1 MRERG
6 CAPEIMSDAPLTD
19 RLFNNRTRKK
29 KGTRIYLV
37 CAGGPI
43 SSSPFRRPHYPSHFL
58 IFRTHLSTLTPPAM
72 SAKQLC
78 DALAVAGFDGGEPL
92 DPESLD
98 WAFLQGD
105 DSRRVLA
112 WIAAR
117 LRPANVLSASD
128 LELYEQLELEGKL
141 LEGEDLDSAFDSI
154 SVFSEIGENQEY
166 TFLSEESL
174 RDIRDSKHALRA
186 EVSDLEKKL
195 ASLEW
200 QLDLLTSQATT
211 ITQGNKSR
219 ESAKTSATGQL
230 TRLDDKLAKRSL
242 EMNAVLGKL
251 VAAIQE
257 LSYYHSEAAIF
268 LFSCAGDSEKHHHF
282 VIELNR
288 INSIFAKSK
297 RQYIEALVEYAKEEA
312 TLSKLR
318 AQLASQQSYIHEDI
332 HSLRRRNSELTD
344 ELKDLSLQVQGCLSE
359 TVAILC
365 ADLARLEGANILQG
379 DHNLKVHRQE
389 CYISQQKRF
398 INHLVNQLAAHR
410 FLKIACHLERRTK
423 ISGAYSLLKAIE
435 MELQSYLSAVNGR
448 LVGLA
453 GFLCYDRYHLLGQ
466 PASDMIEEG
475 SVDDRD
481 TFLHALRDILSSQ
494 SGKAGVFT
502 NFYVIYQC
510 WNNSL
515 FPFSVGAQT
524 MTPTYVSAYA
534 LVEQISELA
543 DELHYYQHEL
553 ENVLPRERRRFI
565 DEQCRM
571 IQILEQVLSVP
582 VTHMLPKFTPWPLA
596 QALEELEMISY
607 EVSASVNE
615 VTMAREEKSKMLQH
629 PLRNVQQERR
639 VFTDFFCHPGRLE
652 NQVRE
657 LSSRIRAIPE

>member
-1 MRERG
+1 
-6 CAPEIMSDAPLTD
+6 
-19 RLFNNRTRKK
+19 
-29 KGTRIYLV
+29 
-37 CAGGPI
+37 
-43 SSSPFRRPHYPSHFL
+43 
-58 IFRTHLSTLTPPAM
+58 M

-174 RDIRDSKHALRA
+174 GDIRDSKHALRA

-211 ITQGNKSR
+211 ITQRHKSR

-251 VAAIQE
+251 VATIQE
-257 LSYYHSEAAIF
+257 LSYYHSEADIGIYLSYCDFQSYVISNLGCTKELNKWFTKKFEKGPLHLVAKEDV
-268 LFSCAGDSEKHHHF
+268 SRGDSEKHHHL
-282 VIELNR
+282 VNELNR

-312 TLSKLR
+312 KLSKLR
-318 AQLASQQSYIHEDI
+318 SQLASQQSYIHEDI

-344 ELKDLSLQVQGCLSE
+344 ELKDLSLQVQGYLSE

-389 CYISQQKRF
+389 CYIGQQKRF

-410 FLKIACHLERRTK
+410 FLKIACHLERWTQ

-448 LVGLA
+448 L
-453 GFLCYDRYHLLGQ
+453 DRYHLLGQ

-481 TFLHALRDILSSQ
+481 TFLHAVRDILSSQ
-494 SGKAGVFT
+494 SG
-502 NFYVIYQC
+502 
-510 WNNSL
+510 
-515 FPFSVGAQT
+515 AQT
-524 MTPTYVSAYA
+524 VTPTYVSAYA

-543 DELHYYQHEL
+543 DELHCYQHEL

-571 IQILEQVLSVP
+571 IQILEQILSVP

-615 VTMAREEKSKMLQH
+615 VTMAREEKAKMLQQ
-629 PLRNVQQERR
+629 PSRNVQQERR
-639 VFTDFFCHPGRLE
+639 VFIDFFCHPGRLE

>member
-1 MRERG
+1 
-6 CAPEIMSDAPLTD
+6 
-19 RLFNNRTRKK
+19 
-29 KGTRIYLV
+29 
-37 CAGGPI
+37 
-43 SSSPFRRPHYPSHFL
+43 
-58 IFRTHLSTLTPPAM
+58 M

-78 DALAVAGFDGGEPL
+78 DALAAAGFDGGDPL

-105 DSRRVLA
+105 DSRRVLG

-174 RDIRDSKHALRA
+174 GDIRDSKHALKV

-200 QLDLLTSQATT
+200 QLDLLTAQATT
-211 ITQGNKSR
+211 ITEGNKSR
-219 ESAKTSATGQL
+219 GSAKTSTTGQL
-230 TRLDDKLAKRSL
+230 TRLDEKLAKRSL
-242 EMNAVLGKL
+242 EMNDVLGKL
-251 VAAIQE
+251 VATIQE
-257 LSYYHSEAAIF
+257 LSYYHSEADIGIYLSYCDFQSYVTNNLACTKELNKWF
-268 LFSCAGDSEKHHHF
+268 TKKFEKGPLHLVTKEDVSRGDSEKHHHL
-282 VIELNR
+282 VVELRR

-297 RQYIEALVEYAKEEA
+297 RQYIEAQVEYAKEEA

-318 AQLASQQSYIHEDI
+318 AQLAFQQSYIHEDS

-359 TVAILC
+359 TLAILC
-365 ADLARLEGANILQG
+365 ADLARLEGANIFQG

-389 CYISQQKRF
+389 CYIRQQKRF
-398 INHLVNQLAAHR
+398 INHLVNQLAAHQ
-410 FLKIACHLERRTK
+410 FLKIACNLERRTK
-423 ISGAYSLLKAIE
+423 LSGAYSLLKAIE
-435 MELQSYLSAVNGR
+435 TELRSYLSAVNGR
-448 LVGLA
+448 L
-453 GFLCYDRYHLLGQ
+453 DRYHLLGRA
-466 PASDMIEEG
+466 ASDMIEEG

-481 TFLHALRDILSSQ
+481 TFLHAVRDILSSQ
-494 SGKAGVFT
+494 SG
-502 NFYVIYQC
+502 
-510 WNNSL
+510 
-515 FPFSVGAQT
+515 AQT
-524 MTPTYVSAYA
+524 VTPTYVSAYA
-534 LVEQISELA
+534 LVEQIAELE
-543 DELHYYQHEL
+543 DELHYCQHEL
-553 ENVLPRERRRFI
+553 ENVLPRERGRFI

-571 IQILEQVLSVP
+571 IQLLEQILSVP
-582 VTHMLPKFTPWPLA
+582 VTHMLPKFTPGPLA
-596 QALEELEMISY
+596 QALEELERVSY

-615 VTMAREEKSKMLQH
+615 VTMARDEKAKMLQQ
-629 PLRNVQQERR
+629 PSRNVQQERR

-657 LSSRIRAIPE
+657 LSSRVRAIPE

>member
-1 MRERG
+1 
-6 CAPEIMSDAPLTD
+6 MST
-19 RLFNNRTRKK
+19 
-29 KGTRIYLV
+29 
-37 CAGGPI
+37 
-43 SSSPFRRPHYPSHFL
+43 
-58 IFRTHLSTLTPPAM
+58 
-72 SAKQLC
+72 KQLC
-78 DALAVAGFDGGEPL
+78 DSLAAAGFEGGEPL

-117 LRPANVLSASD
+117 LRPANVLSTSD
-128 LELYEQLELEGKL
+128 LELYDQLELEGKL

-174 RDIRDSKHALRA
+174 EDIRDSKHALRA

-195 ASLEW
+195 ASLEL
-200 QLDLLTSQATT
+200 QLDFLTAQATT
-211 ITQGNKSR
+211 ITQGNKSCG
-219 ESAKTSATGQL
+219 SAKTSATEQL
-230 TRLDDKLAKRSL
+230 TRLNEKLAKRSL

-251 VAAIQE
+251 VATIQE
-257 LSYYHSEAAIF
+257 LSYYHSEADIGIYLSYCDFQSYVISNLACTKEIKKWF
-268 LFSCAGDSEKHHHF
+268 TKKFEKGPLHLVAKEDVSKGDSEKHHHF
-282 VIELNR
+282 VVELNR

-297 RQYIEALVEYAKEEA
+297 RQYIEAQIEYAKEEA

-318 AQLASQQSYIHEDI
+318 AQLASQQSYIHEDV
-332 HSLRRRNSELTD
+332 HSLRRRNSELTN

-389 CYISQQKRF
+389 CYISQQKKF

-410 FLKIACHLERRTK
+410 FLKIACHLDRQTK
-423 ISGAYSLLKAIE
+423 ISGAYSLLKAAE
-435 MELQSYLSAVNGR
+435 TELQSYLSAVYGR
-448 LVGLA
+448 LDG
-453 GFLCYDRYHLLGQ
+453 YHSLGQ
-466 PASDMIEEG
+466 AASDMIEEG

-481 TFLHALRDILSSQ
+481 TFLHAVRDILSSH
-494 SGKAGVFT
+494 S
-502 NFYVIYQC
+502 
-510 WNNSL
+510 
-515 FPFSVGAQT
+515 GAQAA
-524 MTPTYVSAYA
+524 TPTYVSAYA

-543 DELHYYQHEL
+543 DELYYYQHEL
-553 ENVLPRERRRFI
+553 ENVLPRERGRFI

-571 IQILEQVLSVP
+571 IQLLEQILSVP

-596 QALEELEMISY
+596 QVLEKLEMISY

-615 VTMAREEKSKMLQH
+615 VTMARDEKAKMLQQ
-629 PLRNVQQERR
+629 PSRNVQQERR

-657 LSSRIRAIPE
+657 LSSRVRAIPE

>member
-1 MRERG
+1 
-6 CAPEIMSDAPLTD
+6 
-19 RLFNNRTRKK
+19 
-29 KGTRIYLV
+29 
-37 CAGGPI
+37 
-43 SSSPFRRPHYPSHFL
+43 
-58 IFRTHLSTLTPPAM
+58 M

-174 RDIRDSKHALRA
+174 GDIRDSKHALRA

-211 ITQGNKSR
+211 ITQRNKSR
-219 ESAKTSATGQL
+219 ESAKTRATGQL

-251 VAAIQE
+251 VATIQE
-257 LSYYHSEAAIF
+257 LSYYHSEADIGIYLSYCDFQSYVISNLGCTKELNKWFTKKFEKGPLHLVAKEDVPR
-268 LFSCAGDSEKHHHF
+268 GDSEKHHHL
-282 VIELNR
+282 VNELNR

-312 TLSKLR
+312 KLSKLR
-318 AQLASQQSYIHEDI
+318 SQLASQQSYIHEDI

-389 CYISQQKRF
+389 CYIGQQKRF

-448 LVGLA
+448 L
-453 GFLCYDRYHLLGQ
+453 DRYHLLGQ

-481 TFLHALRDILSSQ
+481 TFLHAVRDILSSQ
-494 SGKAGVFT
+494 SG
-502 NFYVIYQC
+502 
-510 WNNSL
+510 
-515 FPFSVGAQT
+515 AQT
-524 MTPTYVSAYA
+524 VTPTYVSAYA

-543 DELHYYQHEL
+543 DELHCYQHEL

-571 IQILEQVLSVP
+571 IQILEQILSVP

-615 VTMAREEKSKMLQH
+615 VTMAREEKAKMLQQ
-629 PLRNVQQERR
+629 PSRNVQQERR